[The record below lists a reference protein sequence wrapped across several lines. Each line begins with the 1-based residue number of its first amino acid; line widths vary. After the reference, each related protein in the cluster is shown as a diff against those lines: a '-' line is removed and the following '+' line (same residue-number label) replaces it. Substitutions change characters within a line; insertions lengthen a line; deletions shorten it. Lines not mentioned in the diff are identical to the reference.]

1 MKNQNWGRIINISS
15 AHGKVASANK
25 IAYVAAK
32 HGVLGMTKVDFS

>member
-1 MKNQNWGRIINISS
+1 MLDMKKQNWGRIINISS

-32 HGVLGMTKVDFS
+32 HGVLGITKV